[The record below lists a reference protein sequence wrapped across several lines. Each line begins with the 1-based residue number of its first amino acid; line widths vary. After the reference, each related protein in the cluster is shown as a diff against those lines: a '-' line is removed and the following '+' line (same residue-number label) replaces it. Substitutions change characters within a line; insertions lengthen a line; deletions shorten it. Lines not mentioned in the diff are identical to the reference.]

1 MVYTGAHH
9 ISIIF
14 VVVIEL
20 YQTCKFEG
28 YPNLGRTQMEHIF
41 GTRFSGSAFPHHP
54 PGVFALVEASGGAV
68 NRGLLTGWFMIDPVE
83 LDDLGA

>member
-1 MVYTGAHH
+1 MG
-9 ISIIF
+9 
-14 VVVIEL
+14 
-20 YQTCKFEG
+20 
-28 YPNLGRTQMEHIF
+28 HIF

-68 NRGLLTGWFMIDPVE
+68 NRGLLTGWFMMDPVE